1 MRAAEILRHIA
12 DVIDRVE
19 GGGPATAPQASVAVV
34 QPAQVTAPNEEPQ
47 VAKLLPTNKEPQSA
61 QDADTMASPLQQELE
76 LLKKVA
82 GVPSAFDGHQ
92 Q

>member
-12 DVIDRVE
+12 NVIDRVE
-19 GGGPATAPQASVAVV
+19 GGQPAMVPQAQPVAAVTVV
-34 QPAQVTAPNEEPQ
+34 DQEPQ
-47 VAKLLPTNKEPQSA
+47 VAKLLPTNQEPQSV

-82 GVPSAFDGHQ
+82 GVPSAFDSQ
-92 Q
+92 RQ

>member
-1 MRAAEILRHIA
+1 MRASEILRQIA

-19 GGGPATAPQASVAVV
+19 GGQPAMAPQVHPVASVTVV
-34 QPAQVTAPNEEPQ
+34 DQEPA
-47 VAKLLPTNKEPQSA
+47 VAKLLPTNQEPQSA
-61 QDADTMASPLQQELE
+61 SDADTMASPLQQELE